1 MEERGPAAQNQSIT
15 ELTSAGSNSGKT
27 DGKSLVC
34 FETKGRPNIASRA
47 RRPVYPNIKRKPSY
61 TETDEQSVVGAPL
74 TPPDLRP
81 LGLDPAKV
89 TGVALIHRKHGNR
102 LCRVECGERSLV
114 FKWFSDPAQATEVR
128 AYSLLQEIGVPTL
141 PLHGKTENALLL
153 EDLTASP
160 TWRRAC
166 GADVERAEV
175 GAAVAEWYLLLHA
188 RGGEVLTRSPES
200 VDFLDRE
207 VDELDSRSITET
219 GEKLGLAKNRVWRL
233 AAESIE
239 SLKAALRSLPQTLN
253 YNDFHW
259 PNLALSREGAAQAVV
274 YDYHLL
280 GIGPRYS
287 DCRNVAGSLGQRAR
301 AAFWEAYG
309 PWTRGRRYSTN
320 PFRPCSPYKQRRG
333 VRDSRAG
340 RENAFRWCRAAN
352 WRGASEG
359 P

>member
-1 MEERGPAAQNQSIT
+1 
-15 ELTSAGSNSGKT
+15 
-27 DGKSLVC
+27 
-34 FETKGRPNIASRA
+34 
-47 RRPVYPNIKRKPSY
+47 
-61 TETDEQSVVGAPL
+61 VGAPL

-200 VDFLDRE
+200 VDFLDR
-207 VDELDSRSITET
+207 
-219 GEKLGLAKNRVWRL
+219 G
-233 AAESIE
+233 
-239 SLKAALRSLPQTLN
+239 
-253 YNDFHW
+253 
-259 PNLALSREGAAQAVV
+259 
-274 YDYHLL
+274 
-280 GIGPRYS
+280 
-287 DCRNVAGSLGQRAR
+287 AR